1 MKATRGVAAAM
12 AGAAL
17 AWLGTLAVQPAQ
29 AARATQ
35 VAQVTDSGIPD
46 AAALDAA
53 IGIVAGP
60 GHLFAVGD
68 NVDGY
73 LDAATGGY
81 RLRPGYFNGETLR
94 LQDVATTVDGRLLD
108 RRAAA
113 AVETVLPY
121 GRRTTLAGAT
131 ETLVLHAGSRR
142 LSVVATSPR
151 SSLLA
156 VQPLWA
162 FDIARATTT
171 WHDGVLAI
179 APPGAGMQIAIAADR
194 PFEIVAAGG
203 GYDGSPRLQALQR
216 GREFTLHIAF
226 APTAAEAVA
235 AAAAMARG
243 RGLVARSV
251 QANRDRLTRSWLWTS
266 DRTYDRALVWAKASG
281 LSFLVDEY
289 GLGLWAGL
297 PWFRQ
302 NWGRDTFI
310 SLPGILLVGGHFGA
324 ARRVIENFARYQDLN
339 RNRQPPTAAASAASA
354 GADAAADAPIGPRAS
369 DYGRIPNRVS
379 GAEIIY
385 NTVDGTPWMLREAL
399 EYVRYTGDR
408 EFAARMV
415 GVASAY
421 IEGALAHAVDAD
433 GLLTHDDADTWMD
446 ARIEGRQAWSPRGS
460 RAVEIQALWYQ
471 ALLSAATLAEFA
483 GDPAPAQAWRAQAQR
498 TRASFLRLFWD
509 GRTMADRLRRDG
521 SRDLAV
527 RPNQLLLLTVPD
539 DDFVPPAVG
548 AAVLRNAT
556 SELLFPYGIAS
567 LSPRDPNFHPHHVDD
582 AHYHK
587 DAAYHNGTIW
597 GWNAGFTVTA
607 LTRRG
612 RQDLAYDLSRNLA
625 AQILDLGTLGTMSEL
640 LDALPDADGRPHPSG
655 TWSQAWSVAEF
666 ERNAYQDYLG
676 FTPDLTRNRL
686 QFVPALPTAWQHFD
700 ARLPYGPEERGESL
714 AVAARRHASN
724 WVWTLALRHATAP
737 REVVIDFLTRDHA
750 RRRAAFML
758 APGRRARI
766 EFTADAL
773 RLDGRPL
780 ASTLQSVSQDA
791 VIGELRFATPPP
803 DDADAYDVTRG
814 KDVLQQRLLHP
825 AAAAH
830 H

>member
-1 MKATRGVAAAM
+1 SL
-12 AGAAL
+12 AGAAIACSAAAPAPAPAPMTPQHAL
-17 AWLGTLAVQPAQ
+17 FTL
-29 AARATQ
+29 
-35 VAQVTDSGIPD
+35 PD
-46 AAALDAA
+46 AAALAAA
-53 IGIVAGP
+53 IGLVAGP
-60 GHLFAVGD
+60 GHAFAVGD

-81 RLRPGYFNGETLR
+81 RQRPGYFNGATVR
-94 LQDVATTVDGRLLD
+94 LQDVATTIDGRLLD
-108 RRAAA
+108 RRAAD
-113 AVETVLPY
+113 AVQTVLP
-121 GRRTTLAGAT
+121 GGWRTTLAGPEGTADGPGGMPVGAS

-142 LSVVATSPR
+142 LSVVVTSPQPSR
-151 SSLLA
+151 LA

-162 FDIARATTT
+162 FDIARAATS
-171 WHDGVLAI
+171 WHHGVLAL
-179 APPGAGMQIAIAADR
+179 APPGAGLQIAIAADR
-194 PFEIVAAGG
+194 PFGIVFGG

-216 GREFTLHIAF
+216 GRTFTLHIAF
-226 APTAAEAVA
+226 APTSAAAVA
-235 AAAAMARG
+235 AAAAMARDP
-243 RGLVARSV
+243 GLVARSL
-251 QANRDRLTRSWLWTS
+251 AAERDRLTRSWLWTS
-266 DRTYDRALVWAKASG
+266 DHRYDRALVWAKASG

-310 SLPGILLVGGHFGA
+310 SLPGILLVSGHFDA
-324 ARRVIENFARYQDLN
+324 ARRVIENFARYQDLK
-339 RNRQPPTAAASAASA
+339 RPDAAAPAASAV
-354 GADAAADAPIGPRAS
+354 AADAPVGPRAS

-379 GAEIIY
+379 GDEIIY

-408 EFAARMV
+408 AFAAQMV
-415 GVASAY
+415 GVARAY

-446 ARIEGRQAWSPRGS
+446 ARIAGRQAWSPRGS

-471 ALLSAATLAEFA
+471 ALLAAARLADIA
-483 GDPAPAQAWRAQAQR
+483 GEPAPAQAWRAQAQR

-556 SELLFPYGIAS
+556 RELLFPYGIAS
-567 LSPRDPNFHPHHVDD
+567 LSPHDPNFHPHHVDD
-582 AHYHK
+582 AHYNK

-607 LTRRG
+607 LTRYG
-612 RQDLAYDLSRNLA
+612 RQDLAYALSRNLA
-625 AQILDLGTLGTMSEL
+625 QQILGLGTLGTMSEL
-640 LDALPDADGRPHPSG
+640 LDALPDAQGRPHPSG
-655 TWSQAWSVAEF
+655 AWSQAWSVAEF

-676 FTPDLTRNRL
+676 FRPDLTRNRL
-686 QFVPALPTAWQHFD
+686 RFVPALPAAWRHFD
-700 ARLPYGPEERGESL
+700 ARLPYGAEARGEAL
-714 AVAARRHASN
+714 EIAARRHGAV
-724 WVWTLALRHATAP
+724 WQWTLELRHAAAA
-737 REVVIDFLTRDHA
+737 RELVFDYLTPGHA
-750 RRRAAFML
+750 RRRAAFTL
-758 APGRRARI
+758 APGRRARV
-766 EFTADAL
+766 EFDAGGL

-780 ASTLQSVSQDA
+780 ASTLRAASQDA
-791 VIGELRFATPPP
+791 VIGALRFAVPPR
-803 DDADAYDVTRG
+803 DDPQAFPVTRG
-814 KDVLQQRLLHP
+814 KDVLQRALLAP
-825 AAAAH
+825 AAAPALP
-830 H
+830 